1 MDKFTRSLVQKVSE
15 LRLGPGIEDSCTQ
28 GPLINASAVN
38 KVKNHIEDAVSKGAS
53 VEIGGSAPE
62 APGFFMQPTVL
73 SGVTVDMLVARD
85 ETFGPLAPI
94 FPFDTEEEVLQLANS
109 TEFGL
114 AGYIFSGN
122 VARVM
127 RVARKLEIGM
137 CGVNTGKIS
146 AAESPFGGVKES
158 GYGLEGSKYGM
169 AEYQTI
175 KTITLGNLHM

>member
-1 MDKFTRSLVQKVSE
+1 MNEFTRRLVQKVSE
-15 LRLGPGIEDSCTQ
+15 LRLGPGIEESCTQ
-28 GPLINASAVN
+28 GPLINASAVE
-38 KVKNHIEDAVSKGAS
+38 KVKSHIEDAVSKGACIK
-53 VEIGGSAPE
+53 VGGLAPE
-62 APGFFMQPTVL
+62 GPGFFMQATVL
-73 SGVTVDMLVARD
+73 SGVTKNMLVSQD

-94 FPFDTEEEVLQLANS
+94 FPFDTEDEIINLAND

-114 AGYIFSGN
+114 AGYIFSRD

-146 AAESPFGGVKES
+146 ATESPFGGVKQS

-175 KTITLGNLHM
+175 KTITLGNLHL